1 MGKPIMQLLY
11 PALEKERAGPLL
23 STLGLATV
31 FVCMMLV
38 CNSVLQAYGFVNLP
52 IVVMVLG
59 GCLKIFANYHVVAM
73 PTVGIYGAPVG
84 NILCFGLCLGLDLV
98 LIARV
103 IPRRPRYLEVFL
115 KPFLASVIMG
125 GAAWAVYGLG
135 SKLLTKLGRLCDIDE
150 ATQQVLGL
158 SRTGNAI
165 MTLGAIG
172 VAVIVYGVLVVAL
185 RAISR
190 DDLSLMPKGDKIA
203 RLLRL

>member
-1 MGKPIMQLLY
+1 
-11 PALEKERAGPLL
+11 
-23 STLGLATV
+23 
-31 FVCMMLV
+31 MMLV
-38 CNSVLQAYGFVNLP
+38 CNSVLQAHGFVNLP
-52 IVVMVLG
+52 ILVMVVG
-59 GCLKIFANYHVVAM
+59 GGLKILANYHVVAL
-73 PTVGIYGAPVG
+73 PKVGIYGAPIG
-84 NILCFGLCLGLDLV
+84 NILCFGLCLGLDLF

-115 KPFLASVIMG
+115 KPLLASALMG

-135 SKLLTKLGRLCDIDE
+135 SKLLMKLGKLCVVDE
-150 ATQQVLGL
+150 VTKQVLGL
-158 SRTGNAI
+158 SRTGNAL